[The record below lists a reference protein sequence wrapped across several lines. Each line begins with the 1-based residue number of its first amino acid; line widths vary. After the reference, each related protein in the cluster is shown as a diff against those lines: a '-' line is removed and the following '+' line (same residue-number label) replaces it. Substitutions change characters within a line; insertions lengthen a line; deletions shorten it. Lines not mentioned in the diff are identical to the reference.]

1 MNNYLHLAKSLIQ
14 QMKLEEKVSL
24 LSGKDFWTTEPI
36 ERIGLPAIWMADGPH
51 GLRKTPLGGIGHSEP
66 ATCFPTASAL
76 AASWDRELLYK
87 VGEAL
92 GKESQAQGV
101 QVLLGPGANMKRSPL
116 GGRNF
121 EYYSEDPILSG
132 EMAAAFVN
140 GVQAQGVGTSLKHF
154 TANNQ
159 EFERMMNS
167 SNLDERTLRE
177 IYLPAFEIAVKKAQ
191 PWTIMAA
198 YNRVNGTFCTENSY
212 LLTTVLRGEFGF
224 EGVVVSDWAAV
235 YDRVAALEAG
245 LNLEMPAN
253 RFFDDQ
259 VKEAITSGQLS
270 EAVLDQQLEAL
281 VALILK
287 GHALKEESAT
297 FDQIAHHQLAVE
309 AAAKTAV
316 LLKNDNK
323 VLPISGKE
331 VKKIAVIGLN
341 AKKPRYQGAGSSQV
355 IPTQLDNAWEAFK
368 TLAPQHEFTYAP
380 GYQEKD
386 ETDPQLIQEAITIA
400 QQAEV
405 AVLFVGLP
413 PDYES
418 EGWDRE
424 HMRMPAQ
431 QLELIA
437 AVAKVQP
444 NCVCVLT
451 NGSAIEMPWVHHVPA
466 ILESWLHGQGG
477 ATAAVQ
483 ILLGLV
489 NPSGKL
495 SETFPLRLEDTPAY
509 LSFPGADRQVDYTEG
524 IFNGYRFYD
533 GRKMAVLFPFGHGLS
548 YTQFAYEA
556 LELEKETISNTENVR
571 LRVKLKN
578 IGDRAGAEV
587 VQLYV
592 QPNQSRLA
600 RPIQELKQFGKLYLE
615 AGESAWLELNLTP
628 RDFAY
633 YDPAQ
638 ADWLVE
644 TGSYELL
651 IGTSSRSIQ
660 LRQTLQIW
668 SDQENLPIIDRYTQL
683 GDIRKLPHA
692 KAISDEFLRILNVDP
707 DDLDG
712 SDAGMVGIALSIPIS
727 KLVNFTQGKFSERML
742 QDLIHQ
748 LNNPE

>member
-1 MNNYLHLAKSLIQ
+1 MSNYLERSKALIQ
-14 QMKLEEKVSL
+14 QMKLDEKVRL
-24 LSGKDFWTTEPI
+24 LSGKDFWTTEAI
-36 ERIGLPAIWMADGPH
+36 DRIGLPAIWMADGPH
-51 GLRKTPLGGIGHSEP
+51 GLRKTPLGGIGHSIP

-76 AASWDRELLYK
+76 AASWDRELLYR

-92 GKESQAQGV
+92 GKEAQAQEV

-121 EYYSEDPILSG
+121 EYFAEDPLLSG
-132 EMAAAFVN
+132 EMAAALIN

-177 IYLPAFEIAVKKAQ
+177 LYLPAFEIAVKKAQ

-198 YNRVNGTFCTENSY
+198 YNRVNGTFCTQNEY
-212 LLTTVLRGEFGF
+212 LLTTILRGEFGF

-253 RFFDDQ
+253 TFFDQ
-259 VKEAITSGQLS
+259 HVKAAIDAGVLAES
-270 EAVLDQQLEAL
+270 VLDQQLEAL

-287 GHALKEESAT
+287 GHDQKQANAT
-297 FDQIAHHQLAVE
+297 FDQAVHHQLAVE
-309 AAAKTAV
+309 AAARSAV
-316 LLKNDNK
+316 LLKNEHDT
-323 VLPISGKE
+323 LPISEKE
-331 VKKIAVIGLN
+331 KKIAIIGLN
-341 AKKPRYQGAGSSQV
+341 AKNPRYQGAGSSQV
-355 IPTQLDNAWEAFK
+355 IPTQVDNAWDAFHA
-368 TLAPQHEFTYAP
+368 LAPQHQYSYAS
-380 GYQEKD
+380 GYQVKD
-386 ETDPQLIQEAITIA
+386 ATNPALIQEAVQAA
-400 QQAEV
+400 QKADV

-424 HMRMPAQ
+424 HMRMPNQ
-431 QLELIA
+431 QLELIE
-437 AVAKVQP
+437 AVFQSQA

-451 NGSAIEMPWVHHVPA
+451 NGSAIEMPWAHQVPA

-489 NPSGKL
+489 NPTGKL
-495 SETFPLRLEDTPAY
+495 SESFPIRLEDTPAY

-524 IFNGYRFYD
+524 IFSGYRFYD
-533 GRKMAVLFPFGHGLS
+533 SRKMDVLFPFGHGLS
-548 YTQFAYEA
+548 YTQFEYQA
-556 LELEKETISNTENVR
+556 LELEKDTISNQENLT
-571 LRVKLKN
+571 LRIKVKNTGK
-578 IGDRAGAEV
+578 RAGSEI

-592 QPNQSRLA
+592 RPNQSRLP
-600 RPIQELKQFGKLYLE
+600 RPAQELKQFGTLKLD
-615 AGESAWLELNLTP
+615 AGSSAWLELTLTP

-638 ADWLVE
+638 ADWMVE
-644 TGSYELL
+644 TGQYELC
-651 IGTSSRSIQ
+651 IGASSRDIRLSKTVQ
-660 LRQTLQIW
+660 VW
-668 SDQENLPIIDRYTQL
+668 SDQEAQPPIDRYTQL

-692 KAISDEFLRILNVDP
+692 KEISDEFLRILNVDP
-707 DDLDG
+707 DDLEG

-727 KLVNFTQGKFSERML
+727 KLVNFTQGKFSEAML
-742 QDLIHQ
+742 KDLIDQ